1 MFTSAG
7 KVTPLYKALST
18 DFYKEIDFYAARD
31 TKVGPEA
38 LEVFGIEKVPAL
50 LVLKGGDEIEKY
62 SGECC
67 SQGFV
72 LLLSGCE
79 CADHFMVDAG
89 PLKYDKIHSF
99 LKQHAT
105 TSTGSK
111 EKTGRHSEL

>member
-50 LVLKGGDEIEKY
+50 LVLKGGDEVEKY
-62 SGECC
+62 SGKERIILPLP
-67 SQGFV
+67 
-72 LLLSGCE
+72 LL
-79 CADHFMVDAG
+79 DV
-89 PLKYDKIHSF
+89 P
-99 LKQHAT
+99 
-105 TSTGSK
+105 
-111 EKTGRHSEL
+111 R